1 MIEPSKFEKTYWDL
15 FNFISRKVMG
25 IGFILIPCIF
35 LVTLLLDDKKEW
47 YSSDTR
53 ALIYILIVIFIIL
66 GFLLF
71 KIKPYYPKK
80 YQDYYI
86 SIGKI
91 K

>member
-1 MIEPSKFEKTYWDL
+1 MIEPSRFEKTYWDL

-25 IGFILIPCIF
+25 IVFILIPTIF
-35 LVTLLLDDKKEW
+35 LVTLLLDYKKEW
-47 YSSDTR
+47 YRADTR
-53 ALIYILIVIFIIL
+53 VLIYNLVAIFIIL

>member
-1 MIEPSKFEKTYWDL
+1 MIEPSRFEKTYWSL
-15 FNFISRKVMG
+15 FNFVSRKVMG
-25 IGFILIPCIF
+25 ILFILIPSIF
-35 LVTLLLDDKKEW
+35 LVTLLLDDNKEW

-53 ALIYILIVIFIIL
+53 VLIYILVAIFIIL
-66 GFLLF
+66 GFLLL

-80 YQDYYI
+80 YQNYYF

>member
-15 FNFISRKVMG
+15 FNIISRKVMG
-25 IGFILIPCIF
+25 ILFILFPFII
-35 LVTLLLDDKKEW
+35 LATLLLDDKKEW

-53 ALIYILIVIFIIL
+53 VLIYILVPILIIL
-66 GFLLF
+66 GFLLL
-71 KIKPYYPKK
+71 KVKPYYPKK
-80 YQDYYI
+80 YQKYYI